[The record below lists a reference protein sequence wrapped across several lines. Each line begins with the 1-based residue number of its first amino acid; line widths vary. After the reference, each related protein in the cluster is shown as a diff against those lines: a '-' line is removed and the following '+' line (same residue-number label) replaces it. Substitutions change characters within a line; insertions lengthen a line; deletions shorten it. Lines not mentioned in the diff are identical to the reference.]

1 MSYYG
6 PTGIQGVTGMTG
18 PQGYQGPMVIFGPT
32 GQQGAT
38 GPTGVYS
45 TYGLTG
51 QTGTAGAAAPV
62 SSNPI
67 QLTLQSYTGM
77 ALANAVSFSNAT
89 PTTIWTKAVPAQA
102 QGKSCM
108 VNLYID
114 ITYAT
119 GFPIN
124 TSFDFGVYV
133 DGVGQGF
140 GSTKTVRYIQAAS
153 NTVAMGT
160 NIMTP
165 LRPITIPITFSA
177 SAGNITIG
185 LLNSSI
191 AIPTTAVIGVD
202 ARISTV

>member
-6 PTGIQGVTGMTG
+6 PQGIQGVTGMTG
-18 PQGYQGPMVIFGPT
+18 PQGYQGLMIMFGPT
-32 GQQGAT
+32 GPTGPL
-38 GPTGVYS
+38 GPTGLYS

-51 QTGTAGAAAPV
+51 QTGVVGPSAPV

-77 ALANAVSFSNAT
+77 ALANAVSLSNAT

-114 ITYAT
+114 ITYST
-119 GFPIN
+119 GFPIA
-124 TSFDFGVYV
+124 TSFDFGIYV
-133 DGVGQGF
+133 DGIGQGF
-140 GSTKTVRYIQAAS
+140 GPTTTVRYIQAAS
-153 NTVAMGT
+153 NTVAMGS

-165 LRPITIPITFSA
+165 LQPITIPVTFSPT
-177 SAGNITIG
+177 AGSITIG

-191 AIPTTAVIGVD
+191 VLPTTAVIGVD